1 MTKRTANISVEVGSN
16 RREFLKQAGYG
27 TLGLM
32 AGGVLPFLT
41 PSAAGQSQN
50 NISGTGFVPDLDI
63 SLVSQADEVAIF
75 PGESTRVW
83 RYRAMVNK
91 GDPNRII
98 EIPGSYLGPT
108 IKVYQGERIRIRF
121 TNSLPEE
128 SIIHWHGLHVPAI
141 MDGHPRYVVP
151 QGQSFLYEFEV
162 NNRAGTYWYHPHPHG
177 RTGPQVYGGLAGLFL
192 VHDNEELAVGL
203 PDGEYDVP
211 LVIQDRA
218 FGRDNQLL
226 YTSGNMM
233 EQMTGFLGDLI
244 LINGKPDFTL
254 PVSTTAYRFRLL
266 NGSNSRIY
274 KLAWQDG
281 RDLTI
286 IGTDG
291 GLLEKPVNRQYVF
304 LAPGERMELW
314 ADFSDN
320 PVGHQTGL
328 ISLPFDVGGM
338 GSGMMMNRRTSSNQN
353 LPMGTR
359 YSLFRVK
366 VTKKIEKK
374 ASLPQALSE
383 FPKIQWNEIENV
395 NRPKQFN
402 LNMGHMRWTINGRT
416 FQMEDVAEEE
426 IVQLGSKEIWEFNN
440 TGDGMMR
447 MMNIPHPIHLHGKQF
462 RVLERNGVRH
472 QGYVDEGW
480 KDTVLLMPGERIKIL
495 ADFEDYPGL
504 FLYHCHNLEH
514 EDMGMMRNYFVR
526 EQLNKKI

>member
-177 RTGPQVYGGLAGLFL
+177 RTGPQVYGC
-192 VHDNEELAVGL
+192 LAV
-203 PDGEYDVP
+203 
-211 LVIQDRA
+211 
-218 FGRDNQLL
+218 
-226 YTSGNMM
+226 
-233 EQMTGFLGDLI
+233 
-244 LINGKPDFTL
+244 
-254 PVSTTAYRFRLL
+254 
-266 NGSNSRIY
+266 
-274 KLAWQDG
+274 
-281 RDLTI
+281 
-286 IGTDG
+286 
-291 GLLEKPVNRQYVF
+291 
-304 LAPGERMELW
+304 
-314 ADFSDN
+314 
-320 PVGHQTGL
+320 
-328 ISLPFDVGGM
+328 
-338 GSGMMMNRRTSSNQN
+338 
-353 LPMGTR
+353 
-359 YSLFRVK
+359 LFIVH
-366 VTKKIEKK
+366 
-374 ASLPQALSE
+374 
-383 FPKIQWNEIENV
+383 EN
-395 NRPKQFN
+395 
-402 LNMGHMRWTINGRT
+402 
-416 FQMEDVAEEE
+416 
-426 IVQLGSKEIWEFNN
+426 
-440 TGDGMMR
+440 
-447 MMNIPHPIHLHGKQF
+447 
-462 RVLERNGVRH
+462 
-472 QGYVDEGW
+472 
-480 KDTVLLMPGERIKIL
+480 
-495 ADFEDYPGL
+495 
-504 FLYHCHNLEH
+504 
-514 EDMGMMRNYFVR
+514 
-526 EQLNKKI
+526 